1 MNFIAT
7 AAFGLEGIVK
17 RELQEM
23 GIEATADLGCV
34 RFSGGWEEAF
44 RANLWLRCADRVLL
58 VAAEQEAR
66 TFEELFQTVKAIRW
80 EELLPVNARIPV
92 TGKCVKSTL
101 MSVRDCQSITKKAI
115 VERMKRAY
123 RTDVLPE
130 TGAEYKVDVAFHGDV
145 CRITLDTSG
154 EALNRRGY
162 RTWNG
167 EAPLRETLAAALL
180 KLSPWQSGRGD
191 RKSFMPLHDPCC
203 GTGTLLIEAA
213 LIMADRAPGL
223 KRTFAMEEWK
233 QVDHEM
239 ISRLRR
245 EAEQRYHPENIRGI
259 SGSDLDPEALKLCK
273 KHIVQAGL
281 GGKITVFQQDLRELS
296 LSAPADAEEKVNAE
310 DENGFSAGSGG
321 YCFICNPPYGERM
334 SDRRNCEGLYKQLRK
349 LQQRHPGSR
358 LCAITAYVGFEK
370 CVGARAQKKRRLY
383 NGRLECEYLIY

>member
-17 RELQEM
+17 RELQDM
-23 GIEATADLGCV
+23 GIEAAADLGCV

-66 TFEELFQTVKAIRW
+66 TFEELFQMVKAIRW

-191 RKSFMPLHDPCC
+191 RKNFMLLHDPCC

-233 QVDHEM
+233 QVDQNM

-310 DENGFSAGSGG
+310 DENGFSAGPGG

-334 SDRRNCEGLYKQLRK
+334 SDRRSCEGLYKQLRK

>member
-23 GIEATADLGCV
+23 GIEAAADLGCV

-80 EELLPVNARIPV
+80 ENLLPVNARIPV

-191 RKSFMPLHDPCC
+191 RKNFMLLHDPCC

-233 QVDHEM
+233 QVDQNM

-310 DENGFSAGSGG
+310 DENGFSAGPGG

-334 SDRRNCEGLYKQLRK
+334 SDRRSCEGLYKQLRK